1 METYEIRYSPTY
13 STLSEHNF
21 DFGENS
27 VLINDGDLIIPGS
40 LVPLPPGGQQTLTF
54 MMRSA
59 AQLDTTYFV
68 AMRSIN
74 NASKSSPVS
83 NIASVQITVIKSGAT
98 ASFQFS
104 MFLNLLLSVTL
115 IVTNYLLA

>member
-13 STLSEHNF
+13 SALSEHNF

-27 VLINDGDLIIPGS
+27 ILVNDGDLVIPGS

-74 NASKSSPVS
+74 NASSASPVS
-83 NIASVQITVIKSGAT
+83 NVASVQITVIKSGAT
-98 ASFQFS
+98 ASFKFS